1 MNKDI
6 EELIEQA
13 KSLQENMQ
21 KIQQKLE
28 RTAVKGEAGAGI
40 VKVDVTCKYET
51 RNVSIDLMRLFIE
64 EGVFKLLQ
72 EKSQDPNE
80 LLTGAKKS
88 VEKITAMLNALVA
101 AAFNDAARK
110 IEEIVQ
116 REVSNMTSDSSA
128 TGTSGSGGV
137 PGGFVPPI

>member
-51 RNVSIDLMRLFIE
+51 RNVGIDLMRLFIE

-72 EKSQDPNE
+72 EKSQDPTE
-80 LLTGAKKS
+80 LLTATKKS
-88 VEKITAMLNALVA
+88 VEKVTAMLNALVA
-101 AAFNDAARK
+101 ASFNDAARK

-116 REVSNMTSDSSA
+116 REVSNMTSQPASSA
-128 TGTSGSGGV
+128 SSSGGV
-137 PGGFVPPI
+137 PGGFMPPI